1 MLALSCLVAEKQ
13 EANVLDA
20 TEVARRPTF
29 GFSATIIRE
38 LTILWGHGHP
48 RPHLDAFLFDVVHDS
63 WRQSMLNRFVTVPIT
78 TMCHI
83 QASACRRRSTN
94 ERESVCMCVC
104 VCVQVSYTFCCDFI
118 SLLMKSAG
126 SSDEFGPTEVVVQG
140 LKKVSSNTDIYHQ
153 FQSVEMNHFVSLA
166 YMLIKRHKL
175 HFSFLKYFCY
185 SLDLK
190 LHIST
195 TLKL

>member
-63 WRQSMLNRFVTVPIT
+63 
-78 TMCHI
+78 
-83 QASACRRRSTN
+83 
-94 ERESVCMCVC
+94 
-104 VCVQVSYTFCCDFI
+104 
-118 SLLMKSAG
+118 
-126 SSDEFGPTEVVVQG
+126 
-140 LKKVSSNTDIYHQ
+140 
-153 FQSVEMNHFVSLA
+153 
-166 YMLIKRHKL
+166 
-175 HFSFLKYFCY
+175 
-185 SLDLK
+185 
-190 LHIST
+190 
-195 TLKL
+195 